1 MSNQKLARVTHKA
14 ADILLIV
21 AAIGLLAMTFIV
33 GYQVFGRYVLKSSP
47 SWAEQASLTL
57 MIWFIFLGGAAGVRD
72 GFHIRIIAVE
82 NMFDRP
88 GRKKL
93 RMVSNAIVG
102 LCGLA
107 MLWWGG
113 ELVMRTWTHVI
124 PSLGI
129 PRGMAYLAIPI
140 AGALIALFS
149 IERILD
155 DPAEMETFA
164 DSPDMVV
171 DLGDI
176 TAPGSKEY
184 DLDNNDAGQ
193 SHQAKGKG
201 GDI

>member
-1 MSNQKLARVTHKA
+1 MSNNTLARVTHKA
-14 ADILLIV
+14 ADILLVV

-33 GYQVFGRYVLKSSP
+33 GWQVFGRYVLGSSP

-93 RMVSNAIVG
+93 RRLSNAIVG

-113 ELVMRTWTHVI
+113 ELVMRTWSHVI

-149 IERILD
+149 VERILD

-164 DSPDMVV
+164 DSPDVV
-171 DLGDI
+171 ADLGDI
-176 TAPGSKEY
+176 VSPGSKEPEFET
-184 DLDNNDAGQ
+184 
-193 SHQAKGKG
+193 SKTKITGKG
-201 GDI
+201 GDT